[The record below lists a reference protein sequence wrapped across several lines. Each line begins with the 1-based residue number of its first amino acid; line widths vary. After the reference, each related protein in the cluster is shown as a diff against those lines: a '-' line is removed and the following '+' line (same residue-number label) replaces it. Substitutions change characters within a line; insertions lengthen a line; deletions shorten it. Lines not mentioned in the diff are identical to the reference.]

1 MAMDARGFQI
11 PLVSWFLSPIFILT
25 LVFPKYSSERE
36 RKRREGKR
44 DYRSFSCNPLLLY
57 QNSAGVWVECGKEN
71 AFCNLLIRSQCFS
84 GPLKHWGWA
93 QWLGLRLSQMFLQSY
108 SFFPPA
114 LLSCLE
120 EAFPIYF
127 LEVLPPTD
135 HAFS

>member
-11 PLVSWFLSPIFILT
+11 PLVSWFLSPILT

-36 RKRREGKR
+36 RRRREGKR
-44 DYRSFSCNPLLLY
+44 DYRSFSCNPVLLY
-57 QNSAGVWVECGKEN
+57 QNSAGVWVECGKGN

-84 GPLKHWGWA
+84 GPLKHWGWDSVV
-93 QWLGLRLSQMFLQSY
+93 GLRLSQMFLQLY

-114 LLSCLE
+114 LLSYLE
-120 EAFPIYF
+120 EAFPMYF
-127 LEVLPPTD
+127 LEVLTPVD